1 MQSKK
6 AANAAG
12 QIVDTEKVA
21 MLVLSK
27 TKETERIEVE
37 RIQDLVEESL
47 MEMAYQATAKA
58 YILYRKARERV
69 REGKAL
75 VKATNEMFSA
85 YLDDTTWRV
94 KENANTRRSVNG
106 MNNYIRE
113 RFTEQYW
120 LHEIYPETIR
130 IAHQKG
136 ALHLHDLG
144 FFGPYCCGWDLRQLL
159 TSGFGGVDGKVSSK
173 PAKHFRALLGQVVN
187 ATFTFQG
194 ECAGAQA
201 WSSFDT
207 YCAPFIRYDG
217 LTFREVKQAMQEF
230 IFNLNVPTR
239 VGFQCPFSNLT
250 FDITVPSSLKDVP
263 VIRGGITQEE
273 TYGDFQDEMD
283 MINHAF
289 CEVMEEGDASGRV
302 FTFPIPT
309 YNVTKQ
315 FPWDSK
321 VVDSIFAMT
330 AKYGIPY
337 FSNYV
342 NSDLSPEDAL
352 SMCCRLRLD
361 TSELKK
367 RGGGLFG
374 SNPLTG
380 SIGVVTLN
388 LPRLA
393 YESQDENTFIIA
405 LKELSKKLQRRALR
419 SSGML
424 SRNKLSVECIRLV
437 NSPWKL

>member
-1 MQSKK
+1 MQQQVVKRDGQVVLCEVQKIINAIEK

-136 ALHLHDLG
+136 GALHLHDLG

-173 PAKHFRALLGQVVN
+173 PAKHFRA
-187 ATFTFQG
+187 
-194 ECAGAQA
+194 
-201 WSSFDT
+201 
-207 YCAPFIRYDG
+207 Y
-217 LTFREVKQAMQEF
+217 
-230 IFNLNVPTR
+230 
-239 VGFQCPFSNLT
+239 
-250 FDITVPSSLKDVP
+250 
-263 VIRGGITQEE
+263 
-273 TYGDFQDEMD
+273 
-283 MINHAF
+283 
-289 CEVMEEGDASGRV
+289 
-302 FTFPIPT
+302 
-309 YNVTKQ
+309 
-315 FPWDSK
+315 WD
-321 VVDSIFAMT
+321 
-330 AKYGIPY
+330 
-337 FSNYV
+337 
-342 NSDLSPEDAL
+342 
-352 SMCCRLRLD
+352 R
-361 TSELKK
+361 
-367 RGGGLFG
+367 
-374 SNPLTG
+374 
-380 SIGVVTLN
+380 
-388 LPRLA
+388 
-393 YESQDENTFIIA
+393 
-405 LKELSKKLQRRALR
+405 
-419 SSGML
+419 
-424 SRNKLSVECIRLV
+424 
-437 NSPWKL
+437 W